1 LIINPSIIERVL
13 DLAVEIQQ
21 IPAATFHEGKRAI
34 FLSKYFHDMG
44 ASDAQLDDLGN
55 VYSRI
60 KGVGMNPAIVVS
72 AHLDTV
78 FPLGTDLTVRRAA
91 DKIYGPG
98 IGDNSLGLAGLCGLY
113 WALNQNNSKMN
124 QNTNLGGDIWLVA
137 NVGEEGLGNLIGMK
151 AVVDRFRSDPLAY
164 IVLEGMALGQI
175 YHRGLGVKR
184 YRISVHTKGG
194 HSWVDFGRPSAIHEL
209 ADLVVKF
216 NAISL
221 PVVPRTS
228 LNVGMITGGTS
239 VNTIAA
245 EASCELDLRSENA
258 QELIKLSDHVLKLV
272 EEANYRYQQA
282 VKVKAEVI
290 GERPAGEIPANH
302 PLVSL
307 GVDCYAA
314 NGIQAKLNIGSTD
327 ANEPLSRGLPA
338 VCVGLTSGRGSHSK
352 GEFIDTKPV
361 SLGVGTLVDLI
372 KAMDLKLSQAHPDVQ
387 RS

>member
-1 LIINPSIIERVL
+1 ML
-13 DLAVEIQQ
+13 DLAVDIQQ
-21 IPAATFHEGKRAI
+21 IPAATFHESQRAI
-34 FLSKYFHDMG
+34 FLRKYFHDMG
-44 ASDAQLDDLGN
+44 TTDAQMDDLGN

-60 KGVGMNPAIVVS
+60 KGRGTNPAIVVS

-78 FPLGTDLTVRRAA
+78 FPLGTNLTVRRAA

-98 IGDNSLGLAGLCGLY
+98 IGDNSLGLAGLCSLY
-113 WALNQNNSKMN
+113 WALNQDNNIMKI
-124 QNTNLGGDIWLVA
+124 NTNLGGDIWLVA
-137 NVGEEGLGNLIGMK
+137 NVGEEGLGNLKGMK
-151 AVVDRFRSDPLAY
+151 AVVDRFGNDPLAY

-216 NAISL
+216 NVISL
-221 PVVPRTS
+221 PVEPRTS

-258 QELIKLSDHVLKLV
+258 QVLTSLSDRVLKLV
-272 EEANYRYQQA
+272 DEANLKYKQA

-290 GERPAGEIPANH
+290 GERPAGEIPGNH

-338 VCVGLTSGRGSHSK
+338 ICIGLTTGGGSHSK
-352 GEFIDTKPV
+352 GEYIETQPV

-372 KAMDLKLSQAHPDVQ
+372 LAIDLKLSQAHPDVQ

>member
-1 LIINPSIIERVL
+1 ML
-13 DLAVEIQQ
+13 DLAVDIQQ
-21 IPAATFHEGKRAI
+21 IPAATFHESQRAI
-34 FLSKYFHDMG
+34 FLRKYFQDMG
-44 ASDAQLDDLGN
+44 ATDAQMDDLGN

-60 KGVGMNPAIVVS
+60 KGRGTNPAIVVS

-78 FPLGTDLTVRRAA
+78 FPLGTDLTARRAA

-98 IGDNSLGLAGLCGLY
+98 IGDNSLGLAGLCSLY
-113 WALNQNNSKMN
+113 WALNQDNNIMKI
-124 QNTNLGGDIWLVA
+124 NTNLGGDIWLVA
-137 NVGEEGLGNLIGMK
+137 NVGEEGLGNLKGMK
-151 AVVDRFRSDPLAY
+151 AVVDRFGNDPLAY

-216 NAISL
+216 NVISL
-221 PVVPRTS
+221 PVEPRTS

-258 QELIKLSDHVLKLV
+258 QVLTSLSDRVLKLV
-272 EEANYRYQQA
+272 DEANLKYKQA

-290 GERPAGEIPANH
+290 GERPAGEIPGNH

-338 VCVGLTSGRGSHSK
+338 ICIGLTTGGGSHSK
-352 GEFIDTKPV
+352 GEYIETQPV

-372 KAMDLKLSQAHPDVQ
+372 IATDLKLSQAYPDVQ